1 MEQHRVIRSA
11 AKVGSFTLLS
21 RFLGLIRDTLT
32 ASAFGISPAMSDFV
46 VAFRLPNLFRA
57 LFGEGALSS
66 AFVPVFMAT
75 RRQDG
80 EDAAWL
86 VARKTVSVVAV
97 FLAALVAVAIGGLW
111 LLEQL
116 RPDLAARAPHLLPLM
131 RIMMPYV
138 LLICLAGLLMAM
150 LNACHQFSLPAFTP
164 SLLNITWILTV
175 LFICPHLG
183 ATQEQQIYGVAWAV
197 VVAGVIQLGVQVPA
211 LMKRGFKP
219 GFTWDIADAR
229 VRRVFALMGPTA
241 LGQSVT
247 QVNVMVNT
255 LLARWAAP
263 WAPASLFF
271 AERLLYFPQGLL
283 ATALSTVLLPVLS
296 GHAAKGDHAQ
306 MRATIN
312 HGLRTLLFVMIPAS
326 VGLLT
331 LAGPITRLIFG
342 WGVFDAAAVGHTAIA
357 VQFYAPG
364 LMVFCLAKV
373 FVPAFY
379 ALQDTRTPFRLG
391 LLAVGINFT
400 LNVLFVL
407 TWPEDIR
414 HAGLA
419 FATVISEGVNGLM
432 LGCLLHRRLG
442 SPGWAGIFLGIA
454 RALFASAVMAA
465 SLLVARPALE
475 RALQQAGAPDKLVQM
490 GSVLVA
496 IVLGILAYFVTAA
509 LLRAPELGFVREALQ
524 RRRQVQ
530 LKAAPPTGEG

>member
-75 RRQDG
+75 RKQDG
-80 EDAAWL
+80 EAAAWL
-86 VARKTVSVVAV
+86 VARKTLTVVAV
-97 FLAALVAVAIGGLW
+97 FLAALVAVLIGGLW
-111 LLEQL
+111 LLEHL

-175 LFICPHLG
+175 LFVCPHLG

-197 VVAGVIQLGVQVPA
+197 VVAGGLQLGVQLPA
-211 LMKRGFKP
+211 LMRRGFKP
-219 GFTWDIADAR
+219 GFTWDTADAR

-296 GHAAKGDHAQ
+296 GHAAKGDHEQ

-331 LAGPITRLIFG
+331 LADPITRLIFG
-342 WGVFDAAAVGHTAIA
+342 WGVFDAAAVDHTSIA

-379 ALQDTRTPFRLG
+379 ALQDTRTPFPVGPAGGGHQLHPQRGVCAHLAGGHPPCRPRPGHRPLGGRERL
-391 LLAVGINFT
+391 A
-400 LNVLFVL
+400 
-407 TWPEDIR
+407 
-414 HAGLA
+414 AGLPA
-419 FATVISEGVNGLM
+419 APAARFAGLGRH
-432 LGCLLHRRLG
+432 LSRRGARDDRIRRDG
-442 SPGWAGIFLGIA
+442 SRVGDVVAGGGA
-454 RALFASAVMAA
+454 RA
-465 SLLVARPALE
+465 
-475 RALQQAGAPDKLVQM
+475 G
-490 GSVLVA
+490 
-496 IVLGILAYFVTAA
+496 
-509 LLRAPELGFVREALQ
+509 Q
-524 RRRQVQ
+524 RRRARQTGAIGRRAGRHRSRHRG
-530 LKAAPPTGEG
+530 LLRHRRPAARA